1 MLDAMTAIDLNLLTA
16 LDVLL
21 AEGSVT
27 GAARRLGLSQSAMSR
42 TLARLRAATGDP
54 LLVPAGRG
62 MVPTPHA
69 ESLRDRAR
77 SAADEARALLSP
89 QSAALDLAKLSRSF
103 AIRAN
108 DGFVEA
114 VAPRLIAAASEAPG
128 VVLRFVPKPDKDI
141 RPLRE
146 GLIDLEIGVVGDVGP
161 ELRIQTLFRDN
172 WVGVARADHPLL
184 QGPITP
190 QAFAACR
197 QVGIARRDQGGPGPL
212 ELALAAFDIRP
223 VIAASVP
230 GFPAAVAIA
239 RQTGLVTLLPRAMAT
254 ALPEGVV
261 SFPLPV
267 ETPDFT
273 VSQLWHPRFD
283 ADPGHRWLRGMVASV
298 CRGLGITAQRRSS

>member
-1 MLDAMTAIDLNLLTA
+1 MSAIDLNLLTA
-16 LDVLL
+16 LEVLL

-54 LLVPAGRG
+54 LLVQAGRG

-77 SAADEARALLSP
+77 AAAGEARALLSP
-89 QSAALDLAKLSRSF
+89 QTAALDLSKLTRSF

-114 VAPRLIAAASEAPG
+114 IGPSLITAAAEAPG
-128 VVLRFVPKPDKDI
+128 VLLRFVPKPDKDI

-146 GLIDLEIGVVGDVGP
+146 GLIDLEIGVIGDAGP

-184 QGPITP
+184 QGPVTP

-197 QVGIARRDQGGPGPL
+197 QVGIARRDKAAPGPL

-230 GFPAAVAIA
+230 GFPAALAIA
-239 RQTGLVTLLPRAMAT
+239 RRTGLVALLPRCMLPAM
-254 ALPEGVV
+254 PEGMA
-261 SFPLPV
+261 SFALPV

-283 ADPGHRWLRGMVASV
+283 ADPGHRWLRGIVASV
-298 CRGLGITAQRRSS
+298 CRDLGIKATGRPS